1 MRFTSVSSKGAAE
14 AVISIQAPES
24 VCEEVLRETVK
35 GIQKMNR
42 RRVRCGGKRIGYRVE
57 LISSSSS

>member
-1 MRFTSVSSKGAAE
+1 MRFTSVSSKGLAE
-14 AVISIQAPES
+14 AMIIIQAPDA
-24 VCEEVLRETVK
+24 VREEVLRETVK

-42 RRVRCGGKRIGYRVE
+42 RRERCGGKRIGYRVE